1 MPVVACRTSSNGS
14 CWTDVAQRDIKLK
27 TGDDVVLRIT
37 FRDED
42 TRELVDWT
50 GWTFAATAKPGTDT
64 VNATVTHGGTDGTV
78 VIVFPKAQTTTLTPD
93 DVGRWDLEGTDP
105 LSMVKT
111 VVEGDVLVTADVT

>member
-1 MPVVACRTSSNGS
+1 MPVVACRASTNGS

-37 FRDED
+37 FRDD
-42 TRELVDWT
+42 LTRELIDWT
-50 GWTFAATAKPGTDT
+50 GWTFAATAKPGVDT
-64 VNATVTHGGTDGTV
+64 VNASVTHNDDGGV
-78 VIVFPKAQTTTLTPD
+78 VTIVFPKAQTSLLTAD
-93 DVGRWDLEGTDP
+93 DTGRWDLEGTDP